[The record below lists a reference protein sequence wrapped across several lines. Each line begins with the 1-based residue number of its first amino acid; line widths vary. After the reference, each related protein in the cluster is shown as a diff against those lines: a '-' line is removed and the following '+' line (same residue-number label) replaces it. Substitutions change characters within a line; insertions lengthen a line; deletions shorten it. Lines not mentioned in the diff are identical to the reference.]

1 MSLMTFPGGRVV
13 PATVLAD
20 LAVRH
25 LTGTADPAAIRAL
38 APRDRA
44 QFRFWVEVLDWAL
57 TTKAVARSELWA
69 RRGGAGGPLDV
80 VLSVTRMQALAQACV
95 MARAAA
101 PQSCGPEIAAAPARG
116 AALRFQPVAMV
127 PKGAEGFAA
136 EPAGY
141 RGRDAVRRADLFDK
155 MDRAAQRRGQAAPFS
170 PGQVLAG
177 RSYAALAEFVSAGGV
192 KCSSLEGRIGGG
204 AGGLDWIERHAQAA
218 ARLARMQARIG
229 PGAALSV
236 RRVRPRN
243 APKRA
248 ARAPSRTG
256 RWSMVSACRARA
268 WAMCCWRMVGRR
280 AGRTST
286 PCARRWRR
294 RWKGCDFA
302 LDR

>member
-25 LTGTADPAAIRAL
+25 LTGTADPEAIRAL

-192 KCSSLEGRIGGG
+192 RCSSLEGRIGGGG

-218 ARLARMQARIG
+218 AQLARMQARIG

-236 RRVRPRN
+236 RRVRPS
-243 APKRA
+243 KRA
-248 ARAPSRTG
+248 EEGGARLIAD
-256 RWSMVSACRARA
+256 RALVDGFCLQGQSLGDVLLA
-268 WAMCCWRMVGRR
+268 HGWAKSGQNIEALRKALAAALERMRL
-280 AGRTST
+280 
-286 PCARRWRR
+286 CA
-294 RWKGCDFA
+294 
-302 LDR
+302 